1 MPFICPLPR
10 FTEVQTIE
18 MNNLNRRPAVARL
31 GQKSKPSAWYLGVQ
45 LQLIQ
50 RDRAYIP
57 NVWGYYCYHKYIHSS
72 ELTPTA
78 TPSPRWLKYIYIYVL
93 YPFYSHVI
101 PIKSQSN
108 LHELLSTPGNTTAP
122 LRATAI
128 ILGWKLW
135 KPWPIEWDM
144 MIVMAHLVW

>member
-78 TPSPRWLKYIYIYVL
+78 TPSPR
-93 YPFYSHVI
+93 
-101 PIKSQSN
+101 
-108 LHELLSTPGNTTAP
+108 
-122 LRATAI
+122 
-128 ILGWKLW
+128 
-135 KPWPIEWDM
+135 
-144 MIVMAHLVW
+144 